1 GAADAA
7 RPRRRGDRVN
17 RRTFISLIGGAAAWP
32 LAARAQQERMRRV
45 AFLTIIT
52 QNDPD
57 VQLLRS
63 AVHDRLH
70 ELGWFRDIRID
81 YRWAG
86 PDVESLRANAT
97 ELVRSNPDL
106 IVADS
111 TAALTVL
118 RPLSGDIPVVF
129 LRVSDPVGAGFVNS
143 LARPGGNLTGITNFE
158 FAMG

>member
-1 GAADAA
+1 
-7 RPRRRGDRVN
+7 VN

-63 AVHDRLH
+63 AFHDRLH
-70 ELGWFRDIRID
+70 ELGWLDGRDIRID

-86 PDVESLRANAT
+86 PDVESLRAHAT

-111 TAALTVL
+111 TAALLYCGLCPATS
-118 RPLSGDIPVVF
+118 RLSF
-129 LRVSDPVGAGFVNS
+129 
-143 LARPGGNLTGITNFE
+143 
-158 FAMG
+158 

>member
-1 GAADAA
+1 MK
-7 RPRRRGDRVN
+7 RRD
-17 RRTFISLIGGAAAWP
+17 FIALLGGAAATWP
-32 LAARAQQERMRRV
+32 LAARAQQLERMRRV

-63 AVHDRLH
+63 AFHDRLH
-70 ELGWFRDIRID
+70 ELGWFDGRDIRID

-86 PDVESLRANAT
+86 PEVESLRAHAT

-111 TAALTVL
+111 TAALLYCGLCPATS
-118 RPLSGDIPVVF
+118 RLSF
-129 LRVSDPVGAGFVNS
+129 
-143 LARPGGNLTGITNFE
+143 
-158 FAMG
+158 